1 VIVIGLGA
9 MGSAA
14 VYHIARRGVRVLGL
28 EQYQVAHDRGS
39 SHGVNRIFRLAYY
52 EHPGY
57 VPLMR
62 RSIELWNELEQVAGE
77 QLVHVTGS
85 IDAGPEDSQV
95 FSGSLES
102 CLVHGLRHE
111 ILDSAQLGARYPGYR
126 LPEGTMSVYQP
137 DGGFVL
143 SERCIAAH
151 VSAATSLGAE
161 IHADETVTGWDATT
175 SDGVVVDTDRGSYRS
190 NALVISAG
198 AWAGGL
204 LPGLADSLVPERQ
217 VLGWF
222 QAEDPELFAPAR
234 FPVFNLSVDEG
245 RYYGFPIYD
254 IPGLKIGRYHHLDE
268 PATPGSDHGPITPE
282 DEAVFRM
289 ALSRYFP
296 RANGPAVALKTCMFT
311 NSPDEHFVIGPLPGL
326 PQVQV
331 AAGFSGHG
339 FKFAAVVGEI
349 LADLATTG
357 ATRHDI
363 TMFSPNRFG

>member
-14 VYHIARRGVRVLGL
+14 VYHLAKRGVRVLGL

-62 RSIELWNELEQVAGE
+62 RSIELWNDLERIAGE
-77 QLVHVTGS
+77 QLVHVIGS

-95 FSGSLES
+95 FQGSLES
-102 CLVHGLRHE
+102 CLIHGLTHE
-111 ILDSAQLGARYPGYR
+111 VLDSTQLSDRYPGYR
-126 LPEGTMSVYQP
+126 LPQGTMSVYQP

-151 VSAATSLGAE
+151 VDAATTLGAE
-161 IHADETVTGWDATT
+161 IHAEEEVTGWEVTLD
-175 SDGVVVDTDRGSYRS
+175 DGVLVETGRGSYRANS
-190 NALVISAG
+190 LVISTG

-204 LPGLADSLVPERQ
+204 IPALADSLVPERQ
-217 VLGWF
+217 VVGWF
-222 QAEDPELFAPAR
+222 EPKAPELFAPAR
-234 FPVFNLSVDEG
+234 FPVFNLSAEEG
-245 RYYGFPIYD
+245 RYYGFPIYE
-254 IPGLKIGRYHHLDE
+254 IPGFKIGRYHHLDQT
-268 PATPGSDHGPITPE
+268 ATPGSDHGPITPE
-282 DEAVFRM
+282 DEAVLRM

-296 RANGPAVALKTCMFT
+296 EADGPAVALKTCMFT
-311 NSPDEHFVIGPLPGL
+311 NSPDEHFVIGPLPGV

-349 LADLATTG
+349 LSDLAMTG
-357 ATRHDI
+357 TTRHDI
-363 TMFSPNRFG
+363 TMFSPDRFG